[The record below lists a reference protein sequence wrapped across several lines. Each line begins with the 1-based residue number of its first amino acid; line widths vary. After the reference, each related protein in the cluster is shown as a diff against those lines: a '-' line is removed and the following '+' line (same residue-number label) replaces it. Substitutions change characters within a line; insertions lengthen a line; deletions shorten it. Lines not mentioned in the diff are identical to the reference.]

1 MRTIQIVLFISVLVA
16 FACSEKPKKQVKVPN
31 ESPLFKLRKSSET
44 GIDFANTLTE
54 DKYRN
59 IIRYQ
64 GYYDG
69 GGVATA
75 DFNNDGL
82 IDLFF
87 TANSSPNAFYVNKG
101 GFRFEDQTAKAGLQK
116 EGFGWYNG
124 VTVVDI
130 NNDGW
135 MDMYVCRSG
144 NLQPENR
151 KNMLYI
157 NNGDLTFT
165 DQAAE
170 YGLDHSG
177 YSAHG
182 AFFDFDNDGD
192 LDMYL
197 ANYGIVSSTSSETKA
212 AALRRQRDEFSGDK
226 LFENKSGQFIDVTRK
241 AGIFENHYGFA
252 QSVGIG
258 DFNNDGWEDIY
269 VCNDFFE
276 DDYLYINQGNK
287 TFVNELPRSMNH
299 TSSSSMGNDIADFN
313 NDGLLDI
320 IVLDMV
326 AEDNR
331 RMKENLGG
339 FEKKAF
345 DFFVD
350 LGFHYQYMFNTLQLN
365 HGNDT
370 YSEIAHLAGIPNTD
384 WSWAPL
390 FADFDNDGL
399 KDLYITNGLKK
410 DARNLDAKYEF
421 EAILRNAH
429 AQGRTELTD
438 EEWTR
443 GIESMPAERLKNYM
457 YKNNGDLTFSKVTD
471 SWGLGYASFS
481 SGAAYADLDN
491 DGDLDIVVNN
501 ITDKAYI
508 FENTAKNTN
517 YLKIRLQGSGE
528 NINGLGAKVEIFHN
542 GHRQLQQNHFSR
554 GFRSAM
560 ANDLHFGLGA
570 DQLIDSLVVQWPGRK
585 MQIFK
590 ELQVNR
596 TLELKYADAELIS
609 KPKATKPKILSDVTP
624 YSNLKYTH
632 QQPLYDDFLRE
643 LHLPY
648 KLSASGPVL
657 AKGDVNG
664 DGLEDV
670 FIGGS
675 EGYVSQIYL
684 QTAEGRFTR
693 SSQPAF
699 NQHIKCLDGGAA
711 FFDIDNDNDLDLYV
725 SSGGNI
731 APENSKEYTDR
742 LYLND
747 GKGRF
752 KNAAN
757 LIPEITTSNSCV
769 VPHDFDRD
777 GDMDL
782 FVGGRL
788 MPALY
793 PYSPNCLLLENQQ
806 GKLVDVSMEKAP
818 VVNKLG
824 MVNAAKWIDYD
835 LDGDDDL
842 VIVGEWMPITILKNE
857 SGTFED
863 VTVQAGLAK
872 SSGWWQTVQT
882 ADMDQD
888 GDMDLIAGNLGLN
901 SKYKASAEYP
911 FEIFAGDMD
920 NNGTHD
926 AVLAYWQEGK
936 QYPVR
941 DRLLMM
947 KQFPFIEKK
956 IPAFS
961 QFAVSQMTDIFPP
974 EALSKSTNYKVHQFA
989 SCYIQNNG
997 DGTFSMIEL
1006 PLEAQF
1012 SSINAIIPTDI
1023 DHDSV
1028 PDLIVAG
1035 NLYQQEAETA
1045 RNDASY
1051 GLVLQGDGKGSFIS
1065 LPWSKS
1071 GLSVA
1076 GDVKSAIA
1084 LNSAHGSLF
1093 IFGKNNGRIQL
1104 YNIAK

>member
-82 IDLFF
+82 IDIFF
-87 TANSSPNAFYVNKG
+87 TANLSPNAFYVNKG

-226 LFENKSGQFIDVTRK
+226 LFENKDGQFIDITRQ

-287 TFVNELPRSMNH
+287 TFVNELPGSMNH

-345 DFFVD
+345 DFFVA

-508 FENTAKNTN
+508 FENTAVNTN
-517 YLKIRLQGSGE
+517 YLKIRLQGSGAA

-570 DQLIDSLVVQWPGRK
+570 DKLIDSLVVQWPGRK
-585 MQIFK
+585 MQILKDITGQSDFGI
-590 ELQVNR
+590 EVCRCRVN
-596 TLELKYADAELIS
+596 KCC
-609 KPKATKPKILSDVTP
+609 
-624 YSNLKYTH
+624 
-632 QQPLYDDFLRE
+632 
-643 LHLPY
+643 
-648 KLSASGPVL
+648 SGDQ
-657 AKGDVNG
+657 AK
-664 DGLEDV
+664 
-670 FIGGS
+670 
-675 EGYVSQIYL
+675 
-684 QTAEGRFTR
+684 
-693 SSQPAF
+693 
-699 NQHIKCLDGGAA
+699 
-711 FFDIDNDNDLDLYV
+711 
-725 SSGGNI
+725 
-731 APENSKEYTDR
+731 
-742 LYLND
+742 
-747 GKGRF
+747 
-752 KNAAN
+752 N
-757 LIPEITTSNSCV
+757 LI
-769 VPHDFDRD
+769 
-777 GDMDL
+777 
-782 FVGGRL
+782 
-788 MPALY
+788 
-793 PYSPNCLLLENQQ
+793 
-806 GKLVDVSMEKAP
+806 
-818 VVNKLG
+818 
-824 MVNAAKWIDYD
+824 
-835 LDGDDDL
+835 
-842 VIVGEWMPITILKNE
+842 
-857 SGTFED
+857 
-863 VTVQAGLAK
+863 
-872 SSGWWQTVQT
+872 
-882 ADMDQD
+882 
-888 GDMDLIAGNLGLN
+888 
-901 SKYKASAEYP
+901 
-911 FEIFAGDMD
+911 
-920 NNGTHD
+920 
-926 AVLAYWQEGK
+926 
-936 QYPVR
+936 
-941 DRLLMM
+941 
-947 KQFPFIEKK
+947 
-956 IPAFS
+956 
-961 QFAVSQMTDIFPP
+961 
-974 EALSKSTNYKVHQFA
+974 
-989 SCYIQNNG
+989 
-997 DGTFSMIEL
+997 
-1006 PLEAQF
+1006 
-1012 SSINAIIPTDI
+1012 
-1023 DHDSV
+1023 
-1028 PDLIVAG
+1028 
-1035 NLYQQEAETA
+1035 
-1045 RNDASY
+1045 
-1051 GLVLQGDGKGSFIS
+1051 
-1065 LPWSKS
+1065 
-1071 GLSVA
+1071 
-1076 GDVKSAIA
+1076 
-1084 LNSAHGSLF
+1084 
-1093 IFGKNNGRIQL
+1093 
-1104 YNIAK
+1104 